1 MLALFENDRWINNF
15 DHANKMAKLLEE
27 KFLEKG
33 IEIYYP
39 VESNVVFCVVDED
52 TLEKMCTKYDLKYW
66 YKDKKVVRIVTTFST
81 SKDEI
86 EELMLS
92 I

>member
-1 MLALFENDRWINNF
+1 M
-15 DHANKMAKLLEE
+15 
-27 KFLEKG
+27 
-33 IEIYYP
+33 
-39 VESNVVFCVVDED
+39 VFCVVDED